1 MVIKKL
7 FTLIFCLF
15 LIFNEINAKKT
26 KINDIKKS
34 KPKLSSTLL
43 NVHIV
48 AHTHD
53 DVGWL
58 KTVDEYYYGSNMS
71 IAFAGVQYTLDTAI
85 TCLLANPER
94 KFIYVEIAFFQ
105 RWWDEQST
113 TMQNIV
119 KGLVESGQLE
129 FINGGYCMNDEASTY
144 YDDTIDQMTLGHQFL
159 WENFGVMPKI
169 GWHVDPFGHS
179 ATQARIFGQLGFDA
193 FIIGRMDYQDIDAR
207 LENKQMEFMW
217 RSTQS
222 TPENQVFT
230 SVLRAMYCTPD
241 GFNFEQGDDPIQ
253 DDPNLF
259 DNNVDSR
266 AEQFTQVALEYA
278 THYRTNNVLIPF
290 GCDFAYLNAQMYYK
304 NIDKLIAH
312 INSNPDKYGLNL
324 LYSTPSIYI
333 DAVNDAN
340 LVWEVKTDD
349 LFPYADNEFSYWTG
363 YFVSR
368 PALKGYVRQNNALLH
383 VVEQMLVTSSNLM
396 PSSKSEQLVDDI
408 VIMREV
414 MGIAQHHDAIAGTEQ
429 QHVADDYAERLSIG
443 NCASLET
450 INTVVGTLLTANGNS
465 KSASATPTISF
476 CPLLNQSICPAT
488 DPLSSGTSVPVL
500 IYNSLSWTR
509 NEPVRIPIP
518 IANVTV
524 TSSSNGSITSQV
536 NQING
541 TFILEFLATIP
552 PLGYSTYIITSTASD
567 FVEPNSIPAIIIQD
581 EIIVSGGGKI
591 NEKVSYNDPI
601 ILENDY
607 INVQFNS
614 QDGSILSI
622 TNKTSGVTSSITQE
636 YIWYNPSVG
645 NDDSDQCSGAYIFRP
660 VEDFAYPYN
669 NATPSVSVIRGEISS
684 SIRRFWSNE
693 MVQTFRLYSN
703 ADHLEVEEIIGPI
716 DISDGI
722 GKEIVSRYTTT
733 LVTDK
738 TWYSDSQGMEMQKRI
753 TNYRPSWN
761 LTVVQPTSG
770 NYVPV
775 NAITYI
781 QDPNQSLQFTI
792 VTDRSRGCASLRDG
806 QLDMMMHRRTLKD
819 DGRGVGQPMNESTQI
834 VTTSKLIFHDIS
846 SYAQSHYRPAAL
858 SLSHP
863 LLPMFTTTQQSSND
877 WNSQYQGVYSPLTSA
892 SPLPNGLKIQ
902 TLQWLDNQDNT
913 ILLRIENIYQIDGQD
928 SQDPQTITLDLSTI
942 FSTITITS
950 TTEMNL
956 TGVQKLSNLSRL
968 KWKTVDGKN
977 YDHKSPSSSSTKE
990 DSSNGFVFT
999 FSPMQIRTFIIT
1011 TN

>member
-1 MVIKKL
+1 
-7 FTLIFCLF
+7 
-15 LIFNEINAKKT
+15 
-26 KINDIKKS
+26 
-34 KPKLSSTLL
+34 
-43 NVHIV
+43 
-48 AHTHD
+48 
-53 DVGWL
+53 
-58 KTVDEYYYGSNMS
+58 MS

-85 TCLLANPER
+85 TCLLANPDR
-94 KFIYVEIAFFQ
+94 KFIYVEVAFFQ
-105 RWWDEQST
+105 RWWNEQTSN
-113 TMQNIV
+113 MQNIV

-129 FINGGYCMNDEASTY
+129 FINGGYCMNDEATTY

-159 WENFGVMPKI
+159 WENFQVMPKI
-169 GWHVDPFGHS
+169 GWHIDPFGHS

-193 FIIGRMDYQDIDAR
+193 FIIGRMDYQDIDGR

-259 DNNVDSR
+259 DNNVESR
-266 AEQFTQVALEYA
+266 SEQFTQIAMEYA

-290 GCDFAYLNAQMYYK
+290 GCDFAYINAQMYYK
-304 NIDKLIAH
+304 NIDKLIYH
-312 INSNPDKYGLNL
+312 INANPDKYGLNL

-333 DAVNDAN
+333 DAVNSAGIT
-340 LVWEVKTDD
+340 WEVKTDD
-349 LFPYADNEFSYWTG
+349 LFPYADDAYSYWTG

-383 VVEQMLVTSSNLM
+383 VVEQMLVTSSNVI
-396 PSSKSEQLVDDI
+396 STSKSEQLVEDI

-414 MGIAQHHDAIAGTEQ
+414 MGIAQHHDAVSGTEQ

-443 NCASLET
+443 NSASLAT
-450 INTVVGTLLTANGNS
+450 INTVVGTLLTSGTS
-465 KSASATPTISF
+465 KSSSSIPSITF
-476 CPLLNQSICPAT
+476 CPLLNQSICPST

-509 NEPVRIPIP
+509 DEPVRIPIP
-518 IANVTV
+518 ISNVTV
-524 TSSSNGSITSQV
+524 SSPNGSIPSQV
-536 NQING
+536 NNING
-541 TFILEFLATIP
+541 TYILEFYASVS
-552 PLGYSTYIITSTASD
+552 PLGYSTYIISSTASETI
-567 FVEPNSIPAIIIQD
+567 EPNSIPAEIILEDIIIVGGSKIED
-581 EIIVSGGGKI
+581 IDVS
-591 NEKVSYNDPI
+591 SFNDPI
-601 ILENDY
+601 ILENDF
-607 INVQFNS
+607 ISVQFS
-614 QDGSILSI
+614 SVDGSLISI
-622 TNKTSGVTSSITQE
+622 TNRTSGVVQSITQE
-636 YIWYNPSVG
+636 YVWYRPSIG
-645 NDDSDQCSGAYIFRP
+645 NNDSSQCSGAYIFRP
-660 VEDFAYPYN
+660 IEDYAYPYN
-669 NATPSVSVIRGEISS
+669 NATPTVSITRGDVSS

-703 ADHLEVEEIIGPI
+703 VDNLEVEEIIGPI
-716 DISDGI
+716 DIGDGI
-722 GKEIVSRYTTT
+722 GKEIVSRYTTN
-733 LVTDK
+733 LVTDS

-775 NAITYI
+775 NAIAYI
-781 QDPNQSLQFTI
+781 QDTTQQLQFTV

-806 QLDMMMHRRTLKD
+806 QLDIMMHRRTLMD

-846 SYAQSHYRPAAL
+846 EFAQSHYRPAAL
-858 SLSHP
+858 TLSHP
-863 LLPMFTTTQQSSND
+863 LFPMFTTTQQSPSN
-877 WNSQYQGVYSPLTSA
+877 WNSQYQGVYSPLASTS
-892 SPLPNGLKIQ
+892 LPQGLKIQ
-902 TLQWLDNQDNT
+902 SLQWLDNQDNT

-928 SQDPQTITLDLSTI
+928 EQDPQTISLDLSTI
-942 FSTITITS
+942 FSSISITS
-950 TTEMNL
+950 VTEMNL
-956 TGVQKLSNLSRL
+956 TGVQKLSNLSPL
-968 KWKTVDGKN
+968 KWKTVDDIN
-977 YDHKSPSSSSTKE
+977 YDSKKQSQQQSN
-990 DSSNGFVFT
+990 DSDGLVYT

>member
-7 FTLIFCLF
+7 FVLIFCLF
-15 LIFNEINAKKT
+15 LISNEINAKKT
-26 KINDIKKS
+26 KINDFKKS
-34 KPKLSSTLL
+34 KPNLSSTLL

-85 TCLLANPER
+85 SCLLANPDR

-105 RWWDEQST
+105 RWWNEQTSN
-113 TMQNIV
+113 MHNIV

-129 FINGGYCMNDEASTY
+129 FINGGYCMNDEATTY

-159 WENFGVMPKI
+159 WEEFGVMPKI
-169 GWHVDPFGHS
+169 GWHIDPFGHS

-193 FIIGRMDYQDIDAR
+193 FIIGRMDYQDIEGR

-259 DNNVDSR
+259 DNNVESR
-266 AEQFTQVALEYA
+266 AEQFTEVALEYS

-304 NIDKLIAH
+304 NIDKLISH

-333 DAVNDAN
+333 EAVNAADLEWN
-340 LVWEVKTDD
+340 VKTDD
-349 LFPYADNEFSYWTG
+349 LFPYADDAYSYWTG

-383 VVEQMLVTSSNLM
+383 VVEQMLVTSSNIM
-396 PSSKSEQLVDDI
+396 SSSKSEQLVEDI
-408 VIMREV
+408 TIMREV
-414 MGIAQHHDAIAGTEQ
+414 MGIAQHHDAVSGTEQ

-443 NCASLET
+443 NSASLET
-450 INTVVGTLLTANGNS
+450 INTVVGTLLTSGNS
-465 KSASATPTISF
+465 KSSSQIPSITF
-476 CPLLNQSICPAT
+476 CPLLNQSICPST
-488 DPLSSGTSVPVL
+488 DPLSSGTSIPVL

-524 TSSSNGSITSQV
+524 TSSSNGSISSQV
-536 NQING
+536 NQINE
-541 TFILEFLATIP
+541 TYILEFMASVS
-552 PLGYSTYIITSTASD
+552 PLGYSTFIITPASSEM
-567 FVEPNSIPAIIIQD
+567 VEPNSIPSTIIQD
-581 EIIVSGGGKI
+581 EIIIVGGGKI
-591 NEKVSYNDPI
+591 EKDEKTKISFNDPI
-601 ILENDY
+601 ILENDF
-607 INVQFNS
+607 ISVQFS
-614 QDGSILSI
+614 SDDGSLISI
-622 TNKTSGVTSSITQE
+622 TNRTSGITQSITQE
-636 YIWYNPSVG
+636 YVWYRPSVG
-645 NDDSDQCSGAYIFRP
+645 NNDSSQCSGAYIFRP
-660 VEDFAYPYN
+660 IEDYAYPYN
-669 NATPSVSVIRGEISS
+669 NATPTVSIIRGEISS
-684 SIRRFWSNE
+684 SIRRFWSDQ

-703 ADHLEVEEIIGPI
+703 VDHLEVEEIIGPI

-733 LVTDK
+733 LVTDN

-775 NAITYI
+775 NAIAYI
-781 QDPNQSLQFTI
+781 QDITQQLQFTV

-806 QLDMMMHRRTLKD
+806 QLDIMMHRRTLKD

-846 SYAQSHYRPAAL
+846 ESAQSHYRPAAL
-858 SLSHP
+858 GLSHP
-863 LLPMFTTTQQSSND
+863 LFPMFTTTQQSSND
-877 WNSQYQGVYSPLTSA
+877 WNYQYQGVYSPLA
-892 SPLPNGLKIQ
+892 SPSLPNGLKIQ
-902 TLQWLDNQDNT
+902 TLQWLNNQDNT

-928 SQDPQTITLDLSTI
+928 QQDPQTISLDLSTI
-942 FSTITITS
+942 FSTFSITS
-950 TTEMNL
+950 ATEMNL
-956 TGVQKLSNLSRL
+956 TGVQKLSNLSPL
-968 KWKTVDGKN
+968 KWKTVDNIN
-977 YDHKSPSSSSTKE
+977 YDQFKQSTKE
-990 DSSNGFVFT
+990 SNDFVYT

>member
-1 MVIKKL
+1 MDIKK
-7 FTLIFCLF
+7 FFIFIFCLL

-26 KINDIKKS
+26 KINDNKKS
-34 KPKLSSTLL
+34 KPNLSSTLL

-85 TCLLANPER
+85 TCLLANPDR

-105 RWWDEQST
+105 RWWNEQT
-113 TMQNIV
+113 TAMQNIV

-129 FINGGYCMNDEASTY
+129 FINGGYCMNDEATTY

-169 GWHVDPFGHS
+169 GWHIDPFGHS

-193 FIIGRMDYQDIDAR
+193 FIIGRMDYQDIEGR
-207 LENKQMEFMW
+207 LQNKQMEFMW

-259 DNNVDSR
+259 DYNVESR
-266 AEQFTQVALEYA
+266 AEEFTQVALEYA

-304 NIDKLIAH
+304 NIDKLIYH

-333 DAVNDAN
+333 DAVNAAN
-340 LVWEVKTDD
+340 VVWDVKTDD
-349 LFPYADNEFSYWTG
+349 LFPYADDAYSYWTG

-383 VVEQMLVTSSNLM
+383 VVEQMLVTSSNVM
-396 PSSKSEQLVDDI
+396 PSSKSEQLVEDI

-414 MGIAQHHDAIAGTEQ
+414 MGIAQHHDAVSGTEQ

-443 NCASLET
+443 NSASLET
-450 INTVVGTLLTANGNS
+450 INTVVGALLTSGNS
-465 KSASATPTISF
+465 KSSTQTPTITF

-524 TSSSNGSITSQV
+524 TSSSNGSIPSQV

-541 TFILEFLATIP
+541 TYILEFLATVS
-552 PLGYSTYIITSTASD
+552 PLGYTTYIISSTTSDT
-567 FVEPNSIPAIIIQD
+567 VEPDSIPATIIQD
-581 EIIVSGGGKI
+581 EIVIAGGEIV
-591 NEKVSYNDPI
+591 EKVSSFNDPI
-601 ILENDY
+601 ILENDF
-607 INVQFNS
+607 IRVQFSS

-622 TNKTSGVTSSITQE
+622 TNKSSEVTTSITQE
-636 YIWYNPSVG
+636 YIWYSPSIG
-645 NDDSDQCSGAYIFRP
+645 NNASSQCSGAYIFRP

-669 NATPSVSVIRGEISS
+669 NATPSVSIIRGEVSS

-703 ADHLEVEEIIGPI
+703 ADHLEIEEIIGPI

-722 GKEIVSRYTTT
+722 GKEVVSRYTTSFA
-733 LVTDK
+733 TDQ
-738 TWYSDSQGMEMQKRI
+738 TWYTDSQGMEMQKRI

-775 NAITYI
+775 NAIAYI
-781 QDPNQSLQFTI
+781 QDPDQALQLTI

-834 VTTSKLIFHDIS
+834 VTTSKLIIHDIR

-858 SLSHP
+858 ALSHP
-863 LLPMFTTTQQSSND
+863 LFPMFTTTQQSSND
-877 WNSQYQGVYSPLTSA
+877 WNSQYQGVYSPMASTS
-892 SPLPNGLKIQ
+892 LPNGLKIQ

-950 TTEMNL
+950 ATEMNL

-968 KWKTVDGKN
+968 QWKTVDGIN
-977 YDHKSPSSSSTKE
+977 YDHTSKQSTK
-990 DSSNGFVFT
+990 DSNNLVFT
-999 FSPMQIRTFIIT
+999 FSPMEIRTFIIT